1 MNETK
6 KAIEHFHYG
15 ITHDI
20 FSEPVTTYARLAVEA
35 LREQA
40 ERVKGCDECQP
51 SCHNCKHDVYDD
63 FCQYYG
69 KQGCGNLLHEPK
81 HKYCPMCGK
90 RLEVEHE

>member
-20 FSEPVTTYARLAVEA
+20 FSEPVTTYARLAVDA

-40 ERVKGCDECQP
+40 EREKGCFWCLDVSLNDVRINEVRVNI
-51 SCHNCKHDVYDD
+51 NC
-63 FCQYYG
+63 
-69 KQGCGNLLHEPK
+69 
-81 HKYCPMCGK
+81 CPMCGR
-90 RLEVEHE
+90 RLEVEQDA